1 MVSAGGVVLK
11 GDPPEV
17 LVVSLRGGR
26 VVTLP
31 KGQVEPGERY
41 PETAVREVREETGV
55 EASVLA
61 PLGRVRYYFT
71 VHEPEG
77 PVTVSKEVH
86 YFLMRHLGAP
96 PGPSSRRWRTPFSS
110 RRARRWNAS
119 PTPTSGRC

>member
-41 PETAVREVREETGV
+41 PETAVREVR
-55 EASVLA
+55 
-61 PLGRVRYYFT
+61 
-71 VHEPEG
+71 
-77 PVTVSKEVH
+77 
-86 YFLMRHLGAP
+86 
-96 PGPSSRRWRTPFSS
+96 
-110 RRARRWNAS
+110 
-119 PTPTSGRC
+119 